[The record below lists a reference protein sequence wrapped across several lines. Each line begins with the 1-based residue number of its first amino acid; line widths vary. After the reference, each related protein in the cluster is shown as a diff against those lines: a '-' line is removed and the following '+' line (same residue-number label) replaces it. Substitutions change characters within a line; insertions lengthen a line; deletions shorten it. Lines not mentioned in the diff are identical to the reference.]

1 MYSNERHKIIIDHLS
16 KVHTASTNQI
26 QQLTGASIATVRR
39 DLSEMEK
46 AGLLQRAHGYVQIS
60 GASPIAAKDPKI
72 AEDKEHIAAIAA
84 SQINDGD
91 TLFLGSGTTCASLA
105 RHLRGKQNLTIMTIN
120 LDVVEEL
127 TKLKNVKL
135 SILGGDVHV
144 ENGYIETLDEYTIQ
158 LLKRLYFEKVFVTV
172 DGIDFKYGY
181 SIRKQLQLSLFQH
194 LLRNS
199 KEFFC
204 LADASKFNKRTYMQ
218 FCPIDAIHKI
228 VTTDEVRDCFSEQF
242 AMHGIEVICN

>member
-1 MYSNERHKIIIDHLS
+1 MYSSERTQSILEYLS
-16 KVHTASTNQI
+16 RVHTASTNQI

-39 DLSEMEK
+39 DLNEMEK
-46 AGLLQRAHGYVQIS
+46 NGLVQRAHGYVRIV
-60 GASPIAAKDPKI
+60 GAKPVATEDPKI
-72 AEDKEHIAAIAA
+72 TEDKEQVAIIAA
-84 SQINDGD
+84 SQVNDGD
-91 TLFLGSGTTCASLA
+91 TIFLGSGTTCTFLA
-105 RHLRGKQNLTIMTIN
+105 KHLCGKENLTIMTIN

-127 TKLKNVKL
+127 SRLKNVKL

-144 ENGYIETLDEYTIQ
+144 EAGYIETMDEYTIQ
-158 LLKRLYFEKVFVTV
+158 TLKRLYFEKVFVTV
-172 DGIDFKYGY
+172 NGIDFEYGY

-204 LADASKFNKRTYMQ
+204 LADDSKFNRRTYMQ

-228 VTTDEVRDCFSEQF
+228 VTTDDVRDRYAAQF
-242 AMHGIEVICN
+242 AMHGIEVICT